1 MGLWEN
7 IDWDIDEE
15 KQKNKKNA
23 EEILKEF
30 PNVEGLKDVL
40 DGVQSLMDSEVYDK
54 VYNASKMDPK
64 EMASYID
71 TVDDLLKLRQ
81 VKLAT
86 GVLKDPPLYLPF
98 LTDVIISTHFNAT
111 FSLISGVDYAYAQK
125 KLGHEST
132 VKEHAIL
139 ERLMSLLDDFDRPGE
154 FQKPD
159 EEFYQKL
166 KKIKW
171 NKTGKKLFNKIN
183 GIRGDI
189 AYVRWG
195 PSSTFYTGEGF
206 ALTFL
211 AACNAV
217 NQEKDKILP
226 EDMVVAYKTYLKLL
240 NTDISK
246 LM

>member
-1 MGLWEN
+1 MGISDVFKTADQLA
-7 IDWDIDEE
+7 E
-15 KQKNKKNA
+15 KTLN
-23 EEILKEF
+23 EF
-30 PNVEGLKDVL
+30 NNVEDLNEVIEGLL
-40 DGVQSLMDSEVYDK
+40 SLNDSKIYEK
-54 VYNASKMDPK
+54 VYKASLKDPK
-64 EMASYID
+64 EMTSYID
-71 TVDDLLKLRQ
+71 TVDDLLELRQ

-111 FSLISGVDYAYAQK
+111 FSLISGIHYAYAQK

-139 ERLMSLLDDFDRPGE
+139 ERLMSLLYDFDKPGE
-154 FQKPD
+154 FQPPD

-171 NKTGKKLFNKIN
+171 DKKGKKLYSELDS
-183 GIRGDI
+183 IRGGIQVD
-189 AYVRWG
+189 RWG
-195 PSSTFYTGEGF
+195 TETHIFGSGENF
-206 ALTFL
+206 ALTFF
-211 AACNAV
+211 AACNAIH
-217 NQEKDKILP
+217 QDRDRILK
-226 EDMVVAYKTYLKLL
+226 EDMIKAYKTYLKLL